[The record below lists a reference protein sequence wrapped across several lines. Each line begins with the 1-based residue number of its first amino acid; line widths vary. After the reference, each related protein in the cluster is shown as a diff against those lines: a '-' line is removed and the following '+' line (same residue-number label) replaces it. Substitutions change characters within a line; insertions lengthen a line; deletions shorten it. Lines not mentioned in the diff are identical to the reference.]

1 MCDKCSGRP
10 AVDTPSICDL
20 ITLVAEDRAEIEP
33 FRAVGRVAQCVTD
46 KALAAHGW
54 FVQLSLVERNSDDAA
69 IKVSAAHALAKPN
82 AETIRTLLRVAR
94 STPWY
99 PIVQYVLAELAIAH
113 ADTVFA
119 SSK

>member
-1 MCDKCSGRP
+1 MCTTCSGQP

-20 ITLVAEDRAEIEP
+20 LTLVEEDRAEIEP
-33 FRAVGRVAQCVTD
+33 FRAVGKVVQCVTD
-46 KALAAHGW
+46 KALAANGW
-54 FVQLSLVERNSDDAA
+54 FVQLSLVERNSDDVA
-69 IKVSAAHALAKPN
+69 IKVAAAHALATPN
-82 AETIRTLLRVAR
+82 AETIRALLRVTR